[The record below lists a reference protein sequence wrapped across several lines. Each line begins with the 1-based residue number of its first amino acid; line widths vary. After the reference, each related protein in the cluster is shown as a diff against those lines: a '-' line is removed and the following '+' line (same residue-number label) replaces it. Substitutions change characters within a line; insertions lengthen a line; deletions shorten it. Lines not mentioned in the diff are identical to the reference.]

1 MCGLVGYFGS
11 CNQDLEL
18 AASTIRHRGPDMQ
31 GISRGKGWMVA
42 FNRLSIIDLSE
53 KGMQPFSFA
62 GVTVFANGEIYNFKE
77 LKDQHLQE
85 FVCRSGSDIEII
97 PFLFWK
103 YGLEF
108 LDKLNGMFSMI
119 IIDERSNTK
128 YLIKD
133 RYGKKPL
140 FYKVTTKGLCF
151 ASELKAL
158 KILVE
163 LDPDKINIASN
174 FFCGSLI
181 APLTLFKETFN
192 VNPGSYVVY
201 NDRDG
206 IQEIRWYKPH
216 IEVQSQSYENI
227 RDNFLKLYHRSIEL
241 RLRSD
246 VPVGIFLSGGLDS
259 TSMAS
264 IARQLSSQDVKAFTA
279 EIEGKAL
286 FEKTNTDVD
295 IPRKLCAE
303 YGWEVVETS
312 INFDY
317 YNKNIVK
324 IIENYEQI
332 FVNSGILVF
341 YALAEAA
348 KKHGI
353 KVIFAG
359 LGGDEIFGG
368 YPWQSEIRFIPKPI
382 VRYLLSKSIS
392 KQSKWVQSFLGDWG
406 GRYTS
411 KLASIHKLLSQSR
424 VWHAESLGGSF
435 QPWMSDM
442 KGQIAD
448 RIDYYSRSYFRYAIE
463 SIEGDFYNQFNFAN
477 IFSTIASQ
485 NYLVDMGCMFSSV
498 ENRSPLLDYELFE
511 YMMSVPDIEK
521 TSSGQKGL
529 LRRILSEFM
538 PDYVVQAKK
547 SGPTMPIN
555 LWFGDD
561 AIRRQASHFI
571 KGNID
576 LISEFVSEDLVRVIK
591 KNPCLSFKENPL
603 PLFAVL
609 SFLIWAKSNIENSIP
624 DSSISFTELIQN
636 G

>member
-1 MCGLVGYFGS
+1 MCGFVGYFGPYD
-11 CNQDLEL
+11 QDLAL
-18 AASTIRHRGPDMQ
+18 AASTIMHRGPDMQ
-31 GISRGKGWMVA
+31 GISKGKGWAVA

-53 KGMQPFSFA
+53 MGMQPFSFD
-62 GVTVFANGEIYNFKE
+62 GVTVFVNGEIYNFKE
-77 LKDQHLQE
+77 LKEQHLQE
-85 FVCRSGSDIEII
+85 FICRSGSDVEII
-97 PFLFWK
+97 PFLFRK
-103 YGLEF
+103 YGLAF
-108 LDKLNGMFSMI
+108 LDKINGMFSMV

-128 YLIKD
+128 YLIRD
-133 RYGKKPL
+133 RFGKKPL
-140 FYKVTTKGLCF
+140 FYKVTAKGLYF

-163 LDPDKINIASN
+163 LEPDKINIALN
-174 FFCGSLI
+174 FFCLMLI
-181 APLTLFKETFN
+181 APLTLYKNTFN
-192 VNPGSYVVY
+192 VNPGSYIVC
-201 NDRDG
+201 NNRGD

-216 IEVQSQSYENI
+216 IEVRPQSYEDI
-227 RDNFLKLYHRSIEL
+227 RDNFLKLYHRSVEL

-264 IARQLSSQDVKAFTA
+264 IAKQLSTQDVKAVTA
-279 EIEGKAL
+279 EIEGKVS
-286 FEKTNTDVD
+286 FEKNNTDVD

-303 YGWEVVETS
+303 YGWQIVETS

-317 YNKNIVK
+317 FNKNIVK
-324 IIENYEQI
+324 IIDDYEEI
-332 FVNSGILVF
+332 FVNSGVLVF

-348 KKHGI
+348 KRHGV

-368 YPWQSEIRFIPKPI
+368 YQWQSAIRSIPQPI
-382 VRYLLSKSIS
+382 VRHLLFNGIS
-392 KQSKWVQSFLGDWG
+392 KQSKLVQRFLGNWG
-406 GRYTS
+406 GRYTR
-411 KLASIHKLLSQSR
+411 KLAWIHKLLSQTR
-424 VWHAESLGGSF
+424 VWHSEGYGGAF

-442 KGQIAD
+442 KGQVTD
-448 RIDYYSRSYFRYAIE
+448 RIDYYSRSYFRYAME

-477 IFSTIASQ
+477 IFSTIANQ
-485 NYLVDMGCMFSSV
+485 NFMADMGCMFSSV

-511 YMMSVPDIEK
+511 YMMSVPDIAK
-521 TSSGQKGL
+521 TSSGPKGL

-561 AIRRQASHFI
+561 AIQRQASHFI
-571 KGNID
+571 KSNID
-576 LISEFVSEDLVRVIK
+576 LIAEFVSEDLARVIK

-609 SFLIWAKSNIENSIP
+609 SFLIWAKLNIENSIP
-624 DSSISFTELIQN
+624 DSSISFTELVQN